1 VVVPLKDYKP
11 PYYTYHSQKT
21 EIFEN
26 QLKEAV
32 QFEINKILMTYKDQ
46 VYDEV
51 EDFEHTLLL
60 QKDKK
65 PELE

>member
-1 VVVPLKDYKP
+1 
-11 PYYTYHSQKT
+11 
-21 EIFEN
+21 
-26 QLKEAV
+26 
-32 QFEINKILMTYKDQ
+32 MTYKDQ

>member
-1 VVVPLKDYKP
+1 
-11 PYYTYHSQKT
+11 
-21 EIFEN
+21 
-26 QLKEAV
+26 
-32 QFEINKILMTYKDQ
+32 MTYKDQ

-60 QKDKK
+60 QNKK

>member
-1 VVVPLKDYKP
+1 LRELILIV
-11 PYYTYHSQKT
+11 
-21 EIFEN
+21 EI
-26 QLKEAV
+26 LV
-32 QFEINKILMTYKDQ
+32 TYKDQ
-46 VYDEV
+46 VFDEV